1 MPSAN
6 VKAKMKNY
14 MQEAEIVSLLEE
26 MSADTS
32 YNTQC
37 GHSIDT
43 DAYPDNEM
51 PFVDV
56 HLRYL
61 AKHPHVDPAN
71 YLSNLRLMLKIR

>member
-6 VKAKMKNY
+6 IKSRMKNY
-14 MQEAEIVSLLEE
+14 LQEEE
-26 MSADTS
+26 VVTQLQAMADDLS
-32 YNTQC
+32 YRTVP

-43 DAYPDNEM
+43 DAYPDNQV
-51 PFVDV
+51 PFINV

-61 AKHPHVDPAN
+61 SKHPHVDPAN